1 MRKKMSTLSTFLI
14 NYLVF
19 LIVRPW
25 FVRERIIKKKKQRKF
40 WCGETKLR
48 IELPLV
54 FQESFKKARDT
65 DKD

>member
-14 NYLVF
+14 IYLVF
-19 LIVRPW
+19 LIVDHDLW
-25 FVRERIIKKKKQRKF
+25 EKKSLKKKQRKF

-65 DKD
+65 NKD